1 MIITKEKIEVVSLE
15 ELERFDDEVVDDGD
29 SDEMEHDELDE

>member
-1 MIITKEKIEVVSLE
+1 MKLLSLE
-15 ELERFDDEVVDDGD
+15 ELERFDDELVDDGD